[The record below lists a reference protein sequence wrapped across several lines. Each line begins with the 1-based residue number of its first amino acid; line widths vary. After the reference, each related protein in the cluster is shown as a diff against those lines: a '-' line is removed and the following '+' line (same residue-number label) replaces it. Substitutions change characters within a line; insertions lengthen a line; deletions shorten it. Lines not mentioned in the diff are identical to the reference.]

1 MLARVIAFVI
11 PLSFDSLAVA
21 IALGLGGI
29 KPLRPA
35 LTFAAFETVMPIVG
49 IVVGRFAGDRFAV
62 PAEVI
67 GGLVLLG
74 VGIHAFREVLEN
86 EDETEGLSFSSLR
99 SAAVAGI
106 GISMDELAVG
116 FPLGTARLPVGTLL
130 TAIAAQAFAVTFCGI
145 LIGRRVGE
153 SLGRSASRISGA
165 AAGVAFS
172 ALGIWLIVEALV
184 AVGSRSAL
192 E

>member
-62 PAEVI
+62 PAEV
-67 GGLVLLG
+67 LG